1 MVKDLQIIEETHLG
15 ENEITLLHLYF
26 MKKLLFPI
34 MVVTMILA
42 MVGCGS
48 SKQVAYWQNI
58 DSISLAASKGLYD
71 AKIMPKDELTILVQ
85 TTDPLTSEP
94 FNLRSTGQTNSK
106 SQVTNYLVDNDGMI
120 NFPIIG
126 KIHVAGLTKTE
137 CEDLIKSKIQPYLA
151 RTENPLVSVR
161 MSSYRITVIGEV
173 NRPGVIPVATEK
185 ISLVEALAEAG
196 DITIFGKRDNILL
209 VREDKTGEKHKIRL
223 NMNDA
228 NLINSPYYYL
238 QQNDI
243 IYVEPQKMKARNTF
257 FGSNTSIFYSVIG
270 ITTSLVSLLITI
282 LR

>member
-1 MVKDLQIIEETHLG
+1 
-15 ENEITLLHLYF
+15 
-26 MKKLLFPI
+26 MKKLLLPI
-34 MVVTMILA
+34 MVVTMILM

-58 DSISLAASKGLYD
+58 DSISLAASKGLFD

-94 FNLRSTGQTNSK
+94 FNLRSTGQTSSK
-106 SQVTNYLVDNDGMI
+106 NQITGYLVDNDGMI
-120 NFPIIG
+120 NFPIVG

-161 MSSYRITVIGEV
+161 TSSYRITVIGEV
-173 NRPGVIPVATEK
+173 NKPGVIPVATEK

-196 DITIFGKRDNILL
+196 DMTVYGKRDNVLL
-209 VREDKTGEKHKIRL
+209 VREDKSGEKHKVRL

-228 NLINSPYYYL
+228 NIINSPYYYL

-243 IYVEPQKMKARNTF
+243 VYVEPHKVKARNTF

-270 ITTSLVSLLITI
+270 ITTSLASLLITI

>member
-1 MVKDLQIIEETHLG
+1 
-15 ENEITLLHLYF
+15 
-26 MKKLLFPI
+26 
-34 MVVTMILA
+34 MILS

-48 SKQVAYWQNI
+48 SKNVTYWQNI

-71 AKIMPKDELTILVQ
+71 ARIMPKDELTILVQ

-94 FNLRSTGQTNSK
+94 FNLRLNGQQNQTQNK
-106 SQVTNYLVDNDGMI
+106 GYLVDNDGYI
-120 NFPIIG
+120 NFPIVG

-137 CEDLIKSKIQPYLA
+137 CEDLVKSRIQPYLS

-173 NRPGVIPVATEK
+173 GSPGVIPVSTEK
-185 ISLVEALAEAG
+185 INIVEALAQAG
-196 DITIFGKRDNILL
+196 DMTVYGKRDNILL
-209 VREDKTGEKHKIRL
+209 IREDQQGEKHKVRL

-228 NLINSPYYYL
+228 NIINSPYYYL

-243 IYVEPQKMKARNTF
+243 IYVEPHKVKARNTF
-257 FGSNTSIFYSVIG
+257 FGSNTSIWFSVLG
-270 ITTSLVSLLITI
+270 IATSITGLLINI

>member
-1 MVKDLQIIEETHLG
+1 
-15 ENEITLLHLYF
+15 
-26 MKKLLFPI
+26 
-34 MVVTMILA
+34 MVVTVILM

-48 SKQVAYWQNI
+48 SKEVAYWQNI

-94 FNLRSTGQTNSK
+94 FNLRSTGQTSSK
-106 SQVTNYLVDNDGMI
+106 DQITGYLVDNDGMI
-120 NFPIIG
+120 NFPIVG

-151 RTENPLVSVR
+151 RTENPLISVR
-161 MSSYRITVIGEV
+161 TSSYRITVIGEV

-185 ISLVEALAEAG
+185 ISLIEALAEAG
-196 DITIFGKRDNILL
+196 DMTIYGKRDNVLL
-209 VREDKTGEKHKIRL
+209 VREDKSGEKHKVRL

-228 NLINSPYYYL
+228 NIINSPYYYL

-243 IYVEPQKMKARNTF
+243 VYVEPHKVKARNTF

-270 ITTSLVSLLITI
+270 ITTSLVSLLITV

>member
-1 MVKDLQIIEETHLG
+1 
-15 ENEITLLHLYF
+15 
-26 MKKLLFPI
+26 
-34 MVVTMILA
+34 MVVTVILM

-48 SKQVAYWQNI
+48 SKEVAYWQNI

-85 TTDPLTSEP
+85 TTDPVTSEP
-94 FNLRSTGQTNSK
+94 FNLRSTGQTSNK
-106 SQVTNYLVDNDGMI
+106 DQITGYLVDNDGMI
-120 NFPIIG
+120 NFPIVG

-161 MSSYRITVIGEV
+161 TSSYRITVIGEV

-185 ISLVEALAEAG
+185 ISLIEALAEAG
-196 DITIFGKRDNILL
+196 DMTIYGKRNNVLL
-209 VREDKTGEKHKIRL
+209 VREDKSGEKHKVRL

-228 NLINSPYYYL
+228 NIINSPYYYL

-243 IYVEPQKMKARNTF
+243 IYVEPHKVKARNTF

-270 ITTSLVSLLITI
+270 ITTSLVSLLITV

>member
-1 MVKDLQIIEETHLG
+1 
-15 ENEITLLHLYF
+15 
-26 MKKLLFPI
+26 
-34 MVVTMILA
+34 MVVTVILM

-48 SKQVAYWQNI
+48 SKEVAYWQNI
-58 DSISLAASKGLYD
+58 DSISLAASKGLFD

-94 FNLRSTGQTNSK
+94 FNLRSTGQTSSK
-106 SQVTNYLVDNDGMI
+106 NQITGYLVDNDGMI
-120 NFPIIG
+120 NFPIVG

-161 MSSYRITVIGEV
+161 TSSYRITVIGEV
-173 NRPGVIPVATEK
+173 NRPGVIPVSTEK
-185 ISLVEALAEAG
+185 ISLIEALAEAG
-196 DITIFGKRDNILL
+196 DMTIYGKRDNVLL
-209 VREDKTGEKHKIRL
+209 VREDKSGEKHKVRL

-228 NLINSPYYYL
+228 NIINSPYYYL

-243 IYVEPQKMKARNTF
+243 VYVEPHKVKARNTF

-270 ITTSLVSLLITI
+270 ITTSLASLLITI

>member
-1 MVKDLQIIEETHLG
+1 
-15 ENEITLLHLYF
+15 
-26 MKKLLFPI
+26 
-34 MVVTMILA
+34 MVVTVILM

-48 SKQVAYWQNI
+48 SKEVAYWQNI

-94 FNLRSTGQTNSK
+94 FNLRSTGQTSNK
-106 SQVTNYLVDNDGMI
+106 DQITGYLVDNDGMI
-120 NFPIIG
+120 NFPIVG

-161 MSSYRITVIGEV
+161 TSSYRITVIGEV

-185 ISLVEALAEAG
+185 ISLIEALAEAG
-196 DITIFGKRDNILL
+196 DMTIYGKRNNVLL
-209 VREDKTGEKHKIRL
+209 VREDKSGEKHKVRL

-228 NLINSPYYYL
+228 NIINSPYYYL

-243 IYVEPQKMKARNTF
+243 IYVEPHKVKARNTF

-270 ITTSLVSLLITI
+270 ITTSLVSLLITV

>member
-1 MVKDLQIIEETHLG
+1 
-15 ENEITLLHLYF
+15 
-26 MKKLLFPI
+26 
-34 MVVTMILA
+34 MILM

-48 SKQVAYWQNI
+48 SKEVAYWQNI

-94 FNLRSTGQTNSK
+94 FNLRSTGQTSSK
-106 SQVTNYLVDNDGMI
+106 NQITGYLVDNDGMI
-120 NFPIIG
+120 NLPIVG

-161 MSSYRITVIGEV
+161 TSSYRITVIGEV

-185 ISLVEALAEAG
+185 ISLIEALAEAG
-196 DITIFGKRDNILL
+196 DMTIYGKRDNVLL
-209 VREDKTGEKHKIRL
+209 VREDKSGEKHKVRL

-228 NLINSPYYYL
+228 NIINSPYYYL

-243 IYVEPQKMKARNTF
+243 VYVEPHKVKARNTF

>member
-1 MVKDLQIIEETHLG
+1 
-15 ENEITLLHLYF
+15 
-26 MKKLLFPI
+26 
-34 MVVTMILA
+34 MVVTVILM

-58 DSISLAASKGLYD
+58 DSISLAASKGLFD

-94 FNLRSTGQTNSK
+94 FNLRSTGQTSSK
-106 SQVTNYLVDNDGMI
+106 NQITGYLVDNDGMI
-120 NFPIIG
+120 NFPIVG

-161 MSSYRITVIGEV
+161 TSSYRITVIGEV
-173 NRPGVIPVATEK
+173 NRPGVIPVSTEK

-196 DITIFGKRDNILL
+196 DMTIYGKRDNILL
-209 VREDKTGEKHKIRL
+209 VREDKSGEKHKVRL

-228 NLINSPYYYL
+228 NIINSPYYYL

-243 IYVEPQKMKARNTF
+243 VYVEPHKVKARNTF

-270 ITTSLVSLLITI
+270 ITTSLASLLITV

>member
-1 MVKDLQIIEETHLG
+1 
-15 ENEITLLHLYF
+15 

-34 MVVTMILA
+34 MVVTVILM

-48 SKQVAYWQNI
+48 SKEVAYWQNI

-85 TTDPLTSEP
+85 TTDPVTSEP
-94 FNLRSTGQTNSK
+94 FNLRSTGQTSNK
-106 SQVTNYLVDNDGMI
+106 DQITGYLVDNDGMI
-120 NFPIIG
+120 NFPIVG

-161 MSSYRITVIGEV
+161 TSSYRITVIGEV

-185 ISLVEALAEAG
+185 ISLIEALAEAG
-196 DITIFGKRDNILL
+196 DMTIYGKRNNVLL
-209 VREDKTGEKHKIRL
+209 VREDKSGEKHKVRL

-228 NLINSPYYYL
+228 NIINSPYYYL

-243 IYVEPQKMKARNTF
+243 IYVEPHKVKARNTF

-270 ITTSLVSLLITI
+270 ITTSLVSLLITV

>member
-1 MVKDLQIIEETHLG
+1 
-15 ENEITLLHLYF
+15 
-26 MKKLLFPI
+26 
-34 MVVTMILA
+34 MVVTVILM

-48 SKQVAYWQNI
+48 SKEVAYWQNI

-94 FNLRSTGQTNSK
+94 FNLRSTGQTSSK
-106 SQVTNYLVDNDGMI
+106 NQITGYLVDNDGMI
-120 NFPIIG
+120 NLPIVG

-161 MSSYRITVIGEV
+161 TSSYRITVIGEV

-185 ISLVEALAEAG
+185 ISLIEALAEAG
-196 DITIFGKRDNILL
+196 DMTIYGKRDNVLL
-209 VREDKTGEKHKIRL
+209 VREDKSGEKHKVRL

-228 NLINSPYYYL
+228 NIINSPYYYL

-243 IYVEPQKMKARNTF
+243 VYVEPHKVKARNTF

>member
-1 MVKDLQIIEETHLG
+1 
-15 ENEITLLHLYF
+15 

-34 MVVTMILA
+34 MVVTVILM

-58 DSISLAASKGLYD
+58 DSISLAASKGLFD

-94 FNLRSTGQTNSK
+94 FNLRSTGQTSSK
-106 SQVTNYLVDNDGMI
+106 NQITGYLVDNDGMI
-120 NFPIIG
+120 NFPIVG

-161 MSSYRITVIGEV
+161 TSSYRITVIGEV
-173 NRPGVIPVATEK
+173 NKPGVIPVATEK

-196 DITIFGKRDNILL
+196 DMTVYGKRDNVLL
-209 VREDKTGEKHKIRL
+209 VREDKSGEKHKVRL

-228 NLINSPYYYL
+228 NIINSPYYYL

-243 IYVEPQKMKARNTF
+243 VYVEPHKVKARNTF

>member
-1 MVKDLQIIEETHLG
+1 
-15 ENEITLLHLYF
+15 
-26 MKKLLFPI
+26 
-34 MVVTMILA
+34 MVVTVILM

-58 DSISLAASKGLYD
+58 DSISLAASKGLFD

-94 FNLRSTGQTNSK
+94 FNLRSTGQTSSK
-106 SQVTNYLVDNDGMI
+106 NQITGYLVDNDGMI
-120 NFPIIG
+120 NFPIVG

-161 MSSYRITVIGEV
+161 TSSYRITVIGEV
-173 NRPGVIPVATEK
+173 NKPGVIPVATEK

-196 DITIFGKRDNILL
+196 DMTVYGKRDNVLL
-209 VREDKTGEKHKIRL
+209 VREDKSGEKHKVRL

-228 NLINSPYYYL
+228 NIINSPYYYL

-243 IYVEPQKMKARNTF
+243 VYVEPHKVKARNTF

>member
-1 MVKDLQIIEETHLG
+1 
-15 ENEITLLHLYF
+15 

-34 MVVTMILA
+34 MVVTMILM

-58 DSISLAASKGLYD
+58 DSISLAASKGLFD

-94 FNLRSTGQTNSK
+94 FNLRSTGQTSSK
-106 SQVTNYLVDNDGMI
+106 NQITGYLVDNDGMI
-120 NFPIIG
+120 NFPIVG

-161 MSSYRITVIGEV
+161 TSSYHITVIGEV
-173 NRPGVIPVATEK
+173 NKPGVIPVSTEK
-185 ISLVEALAEAG
+185 ISLIEALAEAG
-196 DITIFGKRDNILL
+196 DMTIYGKRDNVLL
-209 VREDKTGEKHKIRL
+209 VREDKSGEKHKVRL

-228 NLINSPYYYL
+228 NIINSPYYYL

-243 IYVEPQKMKARNTF
+243 VYVEPHKVKARNTF

-270 ITTSLVSLLITI
+270 ITTSLVSLLITV

>member
-1 MVKDLQIIEETHLG
+1 
-15 ENEITLLHLYF
+15 

-34 MVVTMILA
+34 MVVTVILM

-48 SKQVAYWQNI
+48 SKEVAYWQNI

-85 TTDPLTSEP
+85 TTDPVTSEP
-94 FNLRSTGQTNSK
+94 FNLRSTGQTSNK
-106 SQVTNYLVDNDGMI
+106 DQITGYLVDNDGMI
-120 NFPIIG
+120 NFPIVG

-161 MSSYRITVIGEV
+161 TSSYRITVIGEV
-173 NRPGVIPVATEK
+173 NRPGVIPVSTEK
-185 ISLVEALAEAG
+185 ISLIDALAEAG
-196 DITIFGKRDNILL
+196 DMTSYGKRNNVLL
-209 VREDKTGEKHKIRL
+209 VREDKSGEKHKVRL

-228 NLINSPYYYL
+228 NIINSPYYYL

-243 IYVEPQKMKARNTF
+243 IYVEPHKVKARNTF
-257 FGSNTSIFYSVIG
+257 F
-270 ITTSLVSLLITI
+270 
-282 LR
+282 

>member
-1 MVKDLQIIEETHLG
+1 
-15 ENEITLLHLYF
+15 
-26 MKKLLFPI
+26 
-34 MVVTMILA
+34 MVVTVILM

-48 SKQVAYWQNI
+48 SKEVAYWQNI

-85 TTDPLTSEP
+85 TTDPITSEP
-94 FNLRSTGQTNSK
+94 FNLRSTGQTSSK
-106 SQVTNYLVDNDGMI
+106 NQITGYLVDNDGMI
-120 NFPIIG
+120 NFPIVG

-161 MSSYRITVIGEV
+161 TSSYRITVIGEV

-196 DITIFGKRDNILL
+196 DMTIYGKRDNVLL
-209 VREDKTGEKHKIRL
+209 VREDKSGEKHKVRL

-228 NLINSPYYYL
+228 NIINSPYYYL

-243 IYVEPQKMKARNTF
+243 VYVEPHKVKARNTF

>member
-1 MVKDLQIIEETHLG
+1 
-15 ENEITLLHLYF
+15 
-26 MKKLLFPI
+26 
-34 MVVTMILA
+34 MVVTVILM

-58 DSISLAASKGLYD
+58 DSISLAASKGLFD

-94 FNLRSTGQTNSK
+94 FNLRSTGQISSK
-106 SQVTNYLVDNDGMI
+106 NQITGYLVDNDGMI
-120 NFPIIG
+120 NFPIVG

-161 MSSYRITVIGEV
+161 TSSYRITVIGEV
-173 NRPGVIPVATEK
+173 NKPGVIPVTTEK

-196 DITIFGKRDNILL
+196 DMTVYGKRDNILL
-209 VREDKTGEKHKIRL
+209 VREDKSGEKHKVRL

-228 NLINSPYYYL
+228 NIINSPYYYL

-243 IYVEPQKMKARNTF
+243 VYVEPHKVKARNTF

-270 ITTSLVSLLITI
+270 ITTSLASLLITI

>member
-1 MVKDLQIIEETHLG
+1 
-15 ENEITLLHLYF
+15 

-34 MVVTMILA
+34 MVVTMILM

-94 FNLRSTGQTNSK
+94 FNLRSTGQTSSK
-106 SQVTNYLVDNDGMI
+106 NQITGYLVDNDGMI
-120 NFPIIG
+120 NFPIVG

-161 MSSYRITVIGEV
+161 TSSYRITVIGEV

-196 DITIFGKRDNILL
+196 DMTIYGKRDNVLL
-209 VREDKTGEKHKIRL
+209 VREDKSGEKHKVRL

-228 NLINSPYYYL
+228 NIINSPYYYL

-243 IYVEPQKMKARNTF
+243 VYVEPHKVKARNTF

>member
-1 MVKDLQIIEETHLG
+1 
-15 ENEITLLHLYF
+15 
-26 MKKLLFPI
+26 MKKLLLPI
-34 MVVTMILA
+34 MVVTMILM

-48 SKQVAYWQNI
+48 SKEVAYWQNI

-94 FNLRSTGQTNSK
+94 FNLRSTGQTSSK
-106 SQVTNYLVDNDGMI
+106 NQITGYLVDNDGMI
-120 NFPIIG
+120 NFPIVG

-161 MSSYRITVIGEV
+161 TSSYRITVIGEV

-185 ISLVEALAEAG
+185 ISLIEALAEAG
-196 DITIFGKRDNILL
+196 DMTIYGKRDNVLL
-209 VREDKTGEKHKIRL
+209 VREDKSGEKHKVRL

-228 NLINSPYYYL
+228 NIINSPYYYL

-243 IYVEPQKMKARNTF
+243 VYVEPHKVKARNTF

-270 ITTSLVSLLITI
+270 ITTSLVSLLITV

>member
-1 MVKDLQIIEETHLG
+1 
-15 ENEITLLHLYF
+15 
-26 MKKLLFPI
+26 
-34 MVVTMILA
+34 MVVTVILM

-58 DSISLAASKGLYD
+58 DSISLAASKGLFD

-94 FNLRSTGQTNSK
+94 FNLRSTGQVNTKN
-106 SQVTNYLVDNDGMI
+106 QITGYLVDNDGMI
-120 NFPIIG
+120 NFPIVG

-161 MSSYRITVIGEV
+161 TSSYRITVIGEV
-173 NRPGVIPVATEK
+173 NKPGVIPVATEK

-196 DITIFGKRDNILL
+196 DMTVYGKRDNILL
-209 VREDKTGEKHKIRL
+209 VREDKSGEKHKVRL

-228 NLINSPYYYL
+228 NIINSPYYYL

-243 IYVEPQKMKARNTF
+243 VYVEPHKVKARNTF

-270 ITTSLVSLLITI
+270 ITTSLASLLITI

>member
-1 MVKDLQIIEETHLG
+1 
-15 ENEITLLHLYF
+15 
-26 MKKLLFPI
+26 
-34 MVVTMILA
+34 MILS

-48 SKQVAYWQNI
+48 SKNVTYWQNI

-71 AKIMPKDELTILVQ
+71 ARIMPKDELTILVQ

-94 FNLRSTGQTNSK
+94 FNLRLNGQQNQIQNK
-106 SQVTNYLVDNDGMI
+106 GYLVDNDGYI
-120 NFPIIG
+120 NFPIVG

-137 CEDLIKSKIQPYLA
+137 CEDLVKSKIQPYLS

-173 NRPGVIPVATEK
+173 GSPGVIPVSTEK
-185 ISLVEALAEAG
+185 INIVEALAQAG
-196 DITIFGKRDNILL
+196 DMTVYGKRDNILL
-209 VREDKTGEKHKIRL
+209 IREDQQGEKHKVRL

-228 NLINSPYYYL
+228 NIINSPYYYL

-243 IYVEPQKMKARNTF
+243 IYVEPHKVKARNTF
-257 FGSNTSIFYSVIG
+257 FGSNTSIWFSVLG
-270 ITTSLVSLLITI
+270 IATSITGLLINI

>member
-1 MVKDLQIIEETHLG
+1 
-15 ENEITLLHLYF
+15 
-26 MKKLLFPI
+26 
-34 MVVTMILA
+34 MVVTMILM

-48 SKQVAYWQNI
+48 SKEVAYWQNI

-94 FNLRSTGQTNSK
+94 FNLRSTGQTSSK
-106 SQVTNYLVDNDGMI
+106 NQITGYLVDNDGMI
-120 NFPIIG
+120 NFPIVG

-161 MSSYRITVIGEV
+161 TSSYRITVIGEV

-185 ISLVEALAEAG
+185 ISLIEALAEAG
-196 DITIFGKRDNILL
+196 DMTIYGKRDNVLL
-209 VREDKTGEKHKIRL
+209 VREDKSGEKHKVRL

-228 NLINSPYYYL
+228 NIINSPYYYL

-243 IYVEPQKMKARNTF
+243 VYVEPHKVRARNTF

>member
-1 MVKDLQIIEETHLG
+1 
-15 ENEITLLHLYF
+15 
-26 MKKLLFPI
+26 MKKLLLPI
-34 MVVTMILA
+34 MVVTMILM

-48 SKQVAYWQNI
+48 SKEVAYWQNI

-94 FNLRSTGQTNSK
+94 FNLRSTGQTSSK
-106 SQVTNYLVDNDGMI
+106 NQITGYLVDNDGMI
-120 NFPIIG
+120 NLPIVG

-161 MSSYRITVIGEV
+161 TSSYRITVIGEV
-173 NRPGVIPVATEK
+173 NKPGVIPVATEK
-185 ISLVEALAEAG
+185 ISLIEALAEAG
-196 DITIFGKRDNILL
+196 DMTIYGKRDNVLL
-209 VREDKTGEKHKIRL
+209 VREDKSGEKHKVRL

-228 NLINSPYYYL
+228 NIINSPYYYL

-243 IYVEPQKMKARNTF
+243 VYVEPHKVKARNTF

>member
-1 MVKDLQIIEETHLG
+1 
-15 ENEITLLHLYF
+15 

-34 MVVTMILA
+34 MVVTVILM

-48 SKQVAYWQNI
+48 SKEVAYWQNI

-94 FNLRSTGQTNSK
+94 FNLRLTGQTSSK
-106 SQVTNYLVDNDGMI
+106 NQITGYLVDNDGII
-120 NFPIIG
+120 NFPIVG

-161 MSSYRITVIGEV
+161 TSSYRITVIGEV
-173 NRPGVIPVATEK
+173 NRPGVIPVSTEK
-185 ISLVEALAEAG
+185 ISLIEALAEAG
-196 DITIFGKRDNILL
+196 DMTIYGKRDNVLL
-209 VREDKTGEKHKIRL
+209 VREDKSGEKHKVRL

-228 NLINSPYYYL
+228 NIINSPYYYL

-243 IYVEPQKMKARNTF
+243 VYVEPHKVKARNTF

-270 ITTSLVSLLITI
+270 ITTSLVSLLITV

>member
-1 MVKDLQIIEETHLG
+1 
-15 ENEITLLHLYF
+15 
-26 MKKLLFPI
+26 
-34 MVVTMILA
+34 MILM

-48 SKQVAYWQNI
+48 SKEVAYWQNI

-94 FNLRSTGQTNSK
+94 FNLRSTGQTSSK
-106 SQVTNYLVDNDGMI
+106 NQITGYLVDNDGII
-120 NFPIIG
+120 NFPIVG

-161 MSSYRITVIGEV
+161 TSSYRITVIGEV
-173 NRPGVIPVATEK
+173 NRPGVIPVSTEK
-185 ISLVEALAEAG
+185 ISLIEALAEAG
-196 DITIFGKRDNILL
+196 DMTIYGKRDNVLL
-209 VREDKTGEKHKIRL
+209 VREDKSGEKHKVRL

-228 NLINSPYYYL
+228 NIINSPYYYL

-243 IYVEPQKMKARNTF
+243 VYVEPHKVKARNTF

-270 ITTSLVSLLITI
+270 ITTSLVSLLITV

>member
-1 MVKDLQIIEETHLG
+1 
-15 ENEITLLHLYF
+15 
-26 MKKLLFPI
+26 
-34 MVVTMILA
+34 MVVTMILM

-58 DSISLAASKGLYD
+58 DSISLAASKGLFD

-94 FNLRSTGQTNSK
+94 FNLRSTGQTSSK
-106 SQVTNYLVDNDGMI
+106 NQITGYLVDNDGMI
-120 NFPIIG
+120 NFPIVG

-161 MSSYRITVIGEV
+161 TSSYRITVIGEV
-173 NRPGVIPVATEK
+173 NRPGVIPVSTEK

-196 DITIFGKRDNILL
+196 DMTIYGKRDNILL
-209 VREDKTGEKHKIRL
+209 VREDKSGEKHKVRL

-228 NLINSPYYYL
+228 NIINSPYYYL

-243 IYVEPQKMKARNTF
+243 VYVEPHKVKARNTF

-270 ITTSLVSLLITI
+270 ITTSLASLLITI

>member
-1 MVKDLQIIEETHLG
+1 
-15 ENEITLLHLYF
+15 

-34 MVVTMILA
+34 MVVTVILM

-48 SKQVAYWQNI
+48 SKEVAYWQNI

-94 FNLRSTGQTNSK
+94 FNLRLTGQTSSK
-106 SQVTNYLVDNDGMI
+106 NQITGYLVDNDGII
-120 NFPIIG
+120 NFPIVG

-161 MSSYRITVIGEV
+161 TSSYRITVIGEV
-173 NRPGVIPVATEK
+173 NRPGVIPVSTEK
-185 ISLVEALAEAG
+185 ISLIEAFAEAG
-196 DITIFGKRDNILL
+196 DMTIYGKRDNVLL
-209 VREDKTGEKHKIRL
+209 VREDKSGEKHKVRL

-228 NLINSPYYYL
+228 NIINSPYYYL

-243 IYVEPQKMKARNTF
+243 VYVEPHKVKARNTF

-270 ITTSLVSLLITI
+270 ITTSLVSLLITV

>member
-1 MVKDLQIIEETHLG
+1 
-15 ENEITLLHLYF
+15 
-26 MKKLLFPI
+26 
-34 MVVTMILA
+34 MVVTVILM

-58 DSISLAASKGLYD
+58 DSISLAASKGLFD

-94 FNLRSTGQTNSK
+94 FNLRSTGQVNTKN
-106 SQVTNYLVDNDGMI
+106 QITGYLVDNDGMI
-120 NFPIIG
+120 NFPIVG

-161 MSSYRITVIGEV
+161 TSSYRITVIGEV
-173 NRPGVIPVATEK
+173 NKPGVIPVTTEK

-196 DITIFGKRDNILL
+196 DMTVYGKRDNILL
-209 VREDKTGEKHKIRL
+209 VREDKSGEKHKVRL

-228 NLINSPYYYL
+228 NIINSPYYYL

-243 IYVEPQKMKARNTF
+243 VYVEPHKVKARNTF

-270 ITTSLVSLLITI
+270 ITTSLASLLITI

>member
-1 MVKDLQIIEETHLG
+1 
-15 ENEITLLHLYF
+15 
-26 MKKLLFPI
+26 
-34 MVVTMILA
+34 MVVTVILM

-58 DSISLAASKGLYD
+58 DSISLAASKGLFD

-94 FNLRSTGQTNSK
+94 FNLRSTGQTSSK
-106 SQVTNYLVDNDGMI
+106 NQITGYLVDNDGMI
-120 NFPIIG
+120 NFPIVG

-161 MSSYRITVIGEV
+161 TSSYRITVIGEV
-173 NRPGVIPVATEK
+173 NKPGVIPVATEK

-196 DITIFGKRDNILL
+196 DMTVYGKRDNILL
-209 VREDKTGEKHKIRL
+209 VREDKSGEKHKVRL

-228 NLINSPYYYL
+228 NIINSPYYYL

-243 IYVEPQKMKARNTF
+243 VYVEPHKVKARNTF

-270 ITTSLVSLLITI
+270 ITTSLASLLITI

>member
-1 MVKDLQIIEETHLG
+1 
-15 ENEITLLHLYF
+15 
-26 MKKLLFPI
+26 
-34 MVVTMILA
+34 MVVTVILM

-94 FNLRSTGQTNSK
+94 FNLRSTGQTSSK
-106 SQVTNYLVDNDGMI
+106 NQITGYLVDNDGMI
-120 NFPIIG
+120 NFPIVG

-161 MSSYRITVIGEV
+161 TSSYRITVIGEV

-185 ISLVEALAEAG
+185 ISLIEALAEAG
-196 DITIFGKRDNILL
+196 DMTIYGKRDNVLL
-209 VREDKTGEKHKIRL
+209 VREDKSGEKHKVRL

-228 NLINSPYYYL
+228 NIINSPYYYL

-243 IYVEPQKMKARNTF
+243 VYVEPHKVKARNTF

-270 ITTSLVSLLITI
+270 ITTSLVSLLITV

>member
-1 MVKDLQIIEETHLG
+1 
-15 ENEITLLHLYF
+15 
-26 MKKLLFPI
+26 MKKLLLPI
-34 MVVTMILA
+34 IALVMILS

-48 SKQVAYWQNI
+48 SKNVTYWQNI

-71 AKIMPKDELTILVQ
+71 ARIMPKDELTILVQ

-94 FNLRSTGQTNSK
+94 FNLRLNGQQNQTQNRG
-106 SQVTNYLVDNDGMI
+106 YLVDNDGYI
-120 NFPIIG
+120 NFPIVG

-137 CEDLIKSKIQPYLA
+137 CEDLVKSKIQPYLS

-173 NRPGVIPVATEK
+173 GSPGVIPVSTEK
-185 ISLVEALAEAG
+185 INIVEALAQAG
-196 DITIFGKRDNILL
+196 DMTVYGKRDNILL
-209 VREDKTGEKHKIRL
+209 IREDQQGEKHKVRL

-228 NLINSPYYYL
+228 NIINSPYYYL

-243 IYVEPQKMKARNTF
+243 VYVEPHKVKARNTF
-257 FGSNTSIFYSVIG
+257 FGSNTSIWFSVLG
-270 ITTSLVSLLITI
+270 IATSITGLLINI

>member
-1 MVKDLQIIEETHLG
+1 
-15 ENEITLLHLYF
+15 
-26 MKKLLFPI
+26 MKKLLLPV
-34 MVVTMILA
+34 MVVTVILM

-48 SKQVAYWQNI
+48 SKEVAYWQNI

-94 FNLRSTGQTNSK
+94 FNLRSTGQVSSK
-106 SQVTNYLVDNDGMI
+106 DQITGYLVDNDGMI
-120 NFPIIG
+120 NFPIVG

-161 MSSYRITVIGEV
+161 TSSYRITVIGEV

-196 DITIFGKRDNILL
+196 DMTIYGKRDNVLL
-209 VREDKTGEKHKIRL
+209 VREDKSGEKHKVRL

-228 NLINSPYYYL
+228 NIINSPYYYL

-243 IYVEPQKMKARNTF
+243 VYVEPHKVKARNTF

-270 ITTSLVSLLITI
+270 ITTSLVSLLITV

>member
-1 MVKDLQIIEETHLG
+1 
-15 ENEITLLHLYF
+15 
-26 MKKLLFPI
+26 MKKLLLPI
-34 MVVTMILA
+34 IALVMILS

-48 SKQVAYWQNI
+48 SKNVTYWQNI

-71 AKIMPKDELTILVQ
+71 ARIMPKDELTILVQ

-94 FNLRSTGQTNSK
+94 FNLRLNGQQNQTQNK
-106 SQVTNYLVDNDGMI
+106 GYLVDNDGYI
-120 NFPIIG
+120 NFPIVG

-137 CEDLIKSKIQPYLA
+137 CEDLVKSKIQPYLS

-173 NRPGVIPVATEK
+173 GSPGVIPVSTEK
-185 ISLVEALAEAG
+185 INIVEALAQAG
-196 DITIFGKRDNILL
+196 DMTVYGKRDNILL
-209 VREDKTGEKHKIRL
+209 IREDQQGEKHKVLL

-228 NLINSPYYYL
+228 NIINSPYFYL

-243 IYVEPQKMKARNTF
+243 VYVEPHKVKARNTF
-257 FGSNTSIFYSVIG
+257 FGSNTSIWFSVLG
-270 ITTSLVSLLITI
+270 IATSITGLLINI